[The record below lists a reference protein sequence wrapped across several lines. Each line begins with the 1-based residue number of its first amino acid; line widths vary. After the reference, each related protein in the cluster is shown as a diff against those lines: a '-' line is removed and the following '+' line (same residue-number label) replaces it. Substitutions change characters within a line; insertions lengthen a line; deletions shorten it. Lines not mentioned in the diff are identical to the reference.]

1 MGLSVDAVKGRVFQ
15 GRRKLHQVLKRESAW
30 MSEKQI
36 LRASRKANV
45 ISRHQ
50 LACSSCDWRG
60 EKGGSR
66 VPTLPRD
73 GLDPKCPHSTKGVKK
88 RATFLD

>member
-60 EKGGSR
+60 EKEGSR

-73 GLDPKCPHSTKGVKK
+73 GAGSKMRAFNKGG
-88 RATFLD
+88 